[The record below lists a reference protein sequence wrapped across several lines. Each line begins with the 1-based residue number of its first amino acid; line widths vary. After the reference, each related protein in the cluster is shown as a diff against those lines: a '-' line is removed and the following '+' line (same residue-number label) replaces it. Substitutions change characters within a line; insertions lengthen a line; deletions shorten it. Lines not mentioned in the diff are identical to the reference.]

1 MLSDTQKLQYA
12 RRVLHNIEKRIAHS
26 YEHEDYDSVYV
37 DLLAIVQ
44 YIQREVRY
52 LEDAP
57 PSSEEHS

>member
-1 MLSDTQKLQYA
+1 MQPEQKLTYA

-44 YIQREVRY
+44 YIEREIRM
-52 LEDAP
+52 LEDHNP
-57 PSSEEHS
+57 QKDES